1 MITRINGTLESVTDQ
16 HATVSIGDFDY
27 QVLLADFARRQLQ
40 TKVGEPVSLHTLH
53 YLEGNATQGRFTP
66 RLVGF
71 LTEVEREFFEMFC
84 SVDGV
89 GMRKALRAMVR
100 PVQDVAVLIAE
111 EDAKGLTAL
120 PGIGPATA
128 DRIVA
133 KLKRKMTK
141 FALLV
146 TQELPDASGTKADVI
161 RDSYE
166 TLLAL
171 GHSES
176 DARDKIDH
184 ALAAKKKFKDVNDL
198 LHTVY
203 SLSRSQA

>member
-1 MITRINGTLESVTDQ
+1 MITRINGVLQSVEAN
-16 HATVSIGDFDY
+16 HAVLRVGDFDY
-27 QVLLADFARRQLQ
+27 QVLLADFARRQLES
-40 TKVGEPVSLHTLH
+40 KVGEPVSLHTLH

-66 RLVGF
+66 RLIGF
-71 LTEVEREFFEMFC
+71 LTQVEREFFEMFC

-111 EDAKGLTAL
+111 EDAKGLTTL
-120 PGIGPATA
+120 PGIGTATA
-128 DRIVA
+128 DRIIA

-146 TQELPDASGTKADVI
+146 TQELPDTSGTKSDVI

-166 TLLAL
+166 TLLQL
-171 GHSES
+171 GHSEA
-176 DARDKIDH
+176 DAREKIDS
-184 ALAAKKKFKDVNDL
+184 ALALKKKFKDVNDL

-203 SLSRSQA
+203 SMSRSV